1 MLESLVPVVAG
12 QSQSH
17 LIHCLNLASSVA
29 DIKIKVPGQI
39 VYLQG
44 DPKREQ

>member
-17 LIHCLNLASSVA
+17 LIHCLRLGSSVA
-29 DIKIKVPGQI
+29 DIKIKIPGQI
-39 VYLQG
+39 IYLQG
-44 DPKREQ
+44 YPKREE